1 MRQPFLVLY
10 LVGFLLPEAE
20 GFEALG
26 THERQRGN
34 GALGGGKRYLVVDEG
49 VVEAYGR
56 CVGAGVC
63 VVDALDAG
71 PIDGAQAHGAGLAR
85 AVNFA
90 ATQVKCTLGST
101 SRTNGAHLGVGRGV
115 VQDGYAVGA
124 GGHNLAIAHDD
135 SSKGAAAALDT
146 LLRELDGHTHKL
158 ILAHN

>member
-34 GALGGGKRYLVVDEG
+34 GALGGGKRYLVVDEC

-56 CVGAGVC
+56 SVGACIG

-71 PIDGAQAHGAGLAR
+71 PINRTQAHGAGLAR
-85 AVNFA
+85 AVNL
-90 ATQVKCTLGST
+90 ATAQVESAR
-101 SRTNGAHLGVGRGV
+101 SSARSTNGAHLGVGRGV
-115 VQDGYAVGA
+115 VQEGYAVGA
-124 GGHNLAIAHDD
+124 GCHNLAIAHDD
-135 SSKGAAAALDT
+135 RSKGAAATLDAL
-146 LLRELDGHTHKL
+146 LGELDGHTHKL